1 MTTTAHT
8 EEKILFTQGN
18 IACAEGALYAG
29 CNFFGGYPITPS
41 TEVAEHMA
49 DELPKRNGAFIQM
62 EDEIASLGAV
72 IGAALSGA
80 KAMTA
85 TSGPGF
91 SLMQELIGYAC
102 IAEVPCVIVNVMR
115 GGPST
120 GLPTS
125 PAQSDLLQAKWG
137 THGDH
142 PTIALIPNSVEE
154 MFTET
159 VRAFNLSEYFRTPV
173 IVLGDE
179 IIGHMREK
187 FRVPRRGEIAVIDRK
202 LPDTDGVCRLPY
214 RADGKNPACLPNFG
228 TSRFHVTGLNH
239 DESGFPTMD
248 PSIVQDSNARIIDK
262 IYHQRELIDKVEMRY
277 CDDAEMLFVSVG
289 SAARAAEEVVEEYR
303 RKGVKAGLFR
313 PVTLW
318 PFPKKEFIPCAE
330 RAKTIV
336 VPEMNL
342 GQLRTVV
349 ERFVRS
355 EKILPVNLVSGEPLD
370 PEFIVATIEKSK
382 R

>member
-1 MTTTAHT
+1 MTEARYT
-8 EEKILFTQGN
+8 FVQGN
-18 IACAEGALYAG
+18 TACAEGALYAG
-29 CNFFGGYPITPS
+29 CDFFGGYPITPS
-41 TEVAEHMA
+41 TEVAEHMS
-49 DELPKRNGAFIQM
+49 DMLPRRGGKFIQM

-72 IGAALSGA
+72 IGAALAGS

-102 IAEVPCVIVNVMR
+102 IAEVPCVIVDIMR

-142 PTIALIPNSVEE
+142 PAIALIPNSVEE

-159 VRAFNLSEYFRTPV
+159 VRAFNIAEYFRTPV
-173 IVLGDE
+173 IILGDE

-187 FRVPRRGEIAVIDRK
+187 IRIPAPGELEVINRK
-202 LPDTDGVCRLPY
+202 LPDLDGVCRLPY

-228 TSRFHVTGLNH
+228 TARFHVTGLNH
-239 DESGFPTMD
+239 DGSGFPTMD
-248 PSIVQDSNARIIDK
+248 PSIVQGSNARIIDK
-262 IYHQRELIDKVEMRY
+262 VYHQRELIDKVEKIH
-277 CDDAEMLFVSVG
+277 CEDAEILFLAVG
-289 SAARAAEEVVEEYR
+289 SAARAAEEAVAVLR
-303 RKGVKAGLFR
+303 SQGIRAGLFR

-318 PFPKKEFIPCAE
+318 PFPKKEFRAAAE
-330 RAKTIV
+330 RSKFVV

-342 GQLRTVV
+342 GQLRTVA
-349 ERFVRS
+349 ERMIDESKHPIV
-355 EKILPVNLVSGEPLD
+355 PVNLVNGEPLD
-370 PEFIVATIEKSK
+370 PEFILDSIKK
-382 R
+382 CCLK